1 MRDHSVHALASARTQ
16 IQKNERMP
24 SADESGAFPLKEL
37 ISIPGQ
43 GNSRQGNSR
52 LGNSRDARKTL
63 VANVI
68 VVLFRAPAPNPP
80 ESSGGAAGS

>member
-1 MRDHSVHALASARTQ
+1 
-16 IQKNERMP
+16 MP

-43 GNSRQGNSR
+43 GNSRP
-52 LGNSRDARKTL
+52 GNSRDARKTL

>member
-1 MRDHSVHALASARTQ
+1 MHALASARTQ

-43 GNSRQGNSR
+43 GNSRR
-52 LGNSRDARKTL
+52 GNSRDAHKTL

>member
-1 MRDHSVHALASARTQ
+1 MNGCRLQTNPVHSL
-16 IQKNERMP
+16 
-24 SADESGAFPLKEL
+24 LKEL

-43 GNSRQGNSR
+43 GNSRP
-52 LGNSRDARKTL
+52 GNSRDARKTL